1 MKVLQN
7 ALYVVLYLET
17 TTAYEYAVMA
27 VIHGL
32 ILNVRAKGHYTG
44 ELLMSYL

>member
-7 ALYVVLYLET
+7 ALYVVLFLET
-17 TTAYEYAVMA
+17 TTAAYGYAVMA

-32 ILNVRAKGHYTG
+32 IMNVRG
-44 ELLMSYL
+44 